1 VYVRGAAEVRPLFVG
16 DRWSPRLPVVP
27 IVCRRFSGVVSC
39 TSLRFPEKSST
50 FSQGNNYHLNL
61 EDFVYE
67 RCLNE
72 AERILASDKDVIV
85 AVKKVWAEV
94 DKQGRKQG
102 FEMPPLADFT
112 ALLEGD
118 SRFEFIPSLD
128 ENGEPPDMSV
138 REDSPQEEELEN
150 LGFYSGDRVKLKSVE
165 LTPEV
170 IGNLI
175 RRKVDMTMDA
185 LTRAWER
192 RPEGDQETEDQ
203 LLDILAKTQKLQ
215 REVKTTFSNDKMK
228 RLEIALQSTGKK
240 KLKAKSKA
248 KRPKKKTQPAPKKSR
263 TKKTTTRARVKK
275 TRRT

>member
-1 VYVRGAAEVRPLFVG
+1 M
-16 DRWSPRLPVVP
+16 
-27 IVCRRFSGVVSC
+27 
-39 TSLRFPEKSST
+39 
-50 FSQGNNYHLNL
+50 
-61 EDFVYE
+61 YE

-85 AVKKVWAEV
+85 AVKKIWAEV
-94 DKQGRKQG
+94 GKQGRKQN
-102 FEMPPLADFT
+102 FEIPSIADFT

-128 ENGEPPDMSV
+128 EDGEPPDMSA
-138 REDSPQEEELEN
+138 REDSPQEEELES

-175 RRKVDMTMDA
+175 RRKVDLTMDA
-185 LTRAWER
+185 LTRAWAR

-215 REVKTTFSNDKMK
+215 REVKSTFSNDKMK
-228 RLEIALQSTGKK
+228 QLEDALQSTGKK
-240 KLKAKSKA
+240 QSTAKAKTKTPKKKTPSAAKKSKA
-248 KRPKKKTQPAPKKSR
+248 KKTA
-263 TKKTTTRARVKK
+263 TRARVKK

>member
-1 VYVRGAAEVRPLFVG
+1 M
-16 DRWSPRLPVVP
+16 
-27 IVCRRFSGVVSC
+27 
-39 TSLRFPEKSST
+39 
-50 FSQGNNYHLNL
+50 
-61 EDFVYE
+61 YE

-94 DKQGRKQG
+94 EKQGRKQG
-102 FEMPPLADFT
+102 FEIPAFADFT

-118 SRFEFIPSLD
+118 SRFEFIPSVD
-128 ENGEPPDMSV
+128 ENGEPPDMSA
-138 REDSPQEEELEN
+138 RDDSAQEEELEN
-150 LGFYSGDRVKLKSVE
+150 LGFYSGDRVKLRSVE

-175 RRKVDMTMDA
+175 RRKVDLTMDA

-215 REVKTTFSNDKMK
+215 REVKHTFSNGKMK
-228 RLEIALQSTGKK
+228 QLEDALRASGKRKNTKTKSKPPKSKAASAVK
-240 KLKAKSKA
+240 KSKSRKSKA
-248 KRPKKKTQPAPKKSR
+248 KKSATR
-263 TKKTTTRARVKK
+263 TRDKK